1 MKRKHSMDS
10 PENYEPEQN
19 VNEILCEFDWETP
32 TCFAER
38 AWVINNKYEWG
49 EPFETPYYMDK

>member
-1 MKRKHSMDS
+1 MTNMDS
-10 PENYEPEQN
+10 PEYDEPEQN
-19 VNEILCEFDWETP
+19 GNEILVDFDWESP

-49 EPFETPYYMDK
+49 EPFETPYYIDK